1 MLSGMDLAAIQQALR
16 AHSMDAWLFYDHH
29 HRDPIAY
36 RVLGLSPELMVTRRW
51 YYLIPAHGEPRKL
64 VHRVEPGH
72 LDSLPGVKEEYS
84 AWSEMQEKLRALT
97 HGCRRIAMQYS
108 PDNQIP
114 YVSLVDAG
122 TVELIRSFGPKVVT
136 SADLITRFEAVWT
149 PQQFA
154 THGAAGRV
162 IDAAI
167 PATFQ
172 EIRRRLDSG
181 QPPTEYE
188 MQQWLVERM
197 QAGGL
202 LVEEPPIVAVD
213 AHAGNPHYEP
223 ARTGSATIR
232 EDQLVLLDVWGKLNQ
247 PGAVYYD
254 VTWMGYTGPK
264 LPKRIEK
271 VFNLVRDARD
281 AAISFVENAIPAGQ
295 RIQGWEVDRVAR
307 SVIEAAGY
315 GPMFVH
321 RTGHSIG
328 EQTHGN
334 GPNMDNLET
343 HDEREIIP
351 NVCFSIE
358 PGIYLPEFGVR
369 LEVNMFVGEG
379 TAEVTGPVQRKI
391 VTI

>member
-1 MLSGMDLAAIQQALR
+1 MDLAAIQQALR
-16 AHSMDAWLFYDHH
+16 ARSMDAWLFYDHH

-36 RVLGLSPELMVTRRW
+36 RILGLSPHSMVTRRW

-72 LDSLPGVKEEYS
+72 LDSLPGTKDEYS
-84 AWSEMQEKLRALT
+84 AWQEMQTKLRHLSSNYP
-97 HGCRRIAMQYS
+97 RIAMQYS
-108 PDNQIP
+108 PDNLIP

-122 TVELIRSFGPKVVT
+122 TAELIRSFGPKLVS

-149 PQQFA
+149 PSQYEMHR
-154 THGAAGRV
+154 TAGQV
-162 IDAAI
+162 IDEAI
-167 PATFQ
+167 PAAFQ
-172 EIRRRLDSG
+172 EIRRRIETG
-181 QPPTEYE
+181 QAPTEYD
-188 MQQWLVERM
+188 MQQWLIERM

-202 LVEEPPIVAVD
+202 LIEEPPIVAVD

-223 ARTGSATIR
+223 TPSGSAIIG
-232 EDQLVLLDVWGKLNQ
+232 ENQLVLLDVWGKLNQ

-254 VTWMGYTGPK
+254 VTWMGYTGTK
-264 LPKRIEK
+264 LPKAAET

-281 AAISFVENAIPAGQ
+281 AAISFVANAIPAG
-295 RIQGWEVDRVAR
+295 RLIQGWEVDHAAR

-315 GPMFVH
+315 GPYFVH

-358 PGIYLPEFGVR
+358 PGIYLPDFGVR

-379 TAEVTGPVQRKI
+379 TAEVTGPVQQKI

>member
-1 MLSGMDLAAIQQALR
+1 MDIAAIQQALR
-16 AHSMDAWLFYDHH
+16 ARSMDAWLFYDHH

-36 RVLGLSPELMVTRRW
+36 RILGLSPQLMVTRRW

-72 LDSLPGVKEEYS
+72 LDALPGAKEEYS
-84 AWSEMQEKLRALT
+84 AWEEMQAKLRALT
-97 HGCRRIAMQYS
+97 GGYPRIAMQYS
-108 PDNQIP
+108 PNNLIP

-122 TVELIRSFGPKVVT
+122 TIELFRSFGPEIVT

-149 PQQFA
+149 PEQYEM
-154 THGAAGRV
+154 HRAAGRV
-162 IDAAI
+162 IDEAI
-167 PATFQ
+167 PAAFR
-172 EIRRRLDSG
+172 EIRRRLDAG
-181 QPPTEYE
+181 HPPTEYA
-188 MQQWLVERM
+188 MQRWLVERM

-223 ARTGSATIR
+223 MPAGSATIG
-232 EDQLVLLDVWGKLNQ
+232 ENQLVLLDVWGKLNQ

-254 VTWMGYTGPK
+254 VTWMGYTGAT
-264 LPKRIEK
+264 LPKSMETI
-271 VFNLVRDARD
+271 FNLVRDARD
-281 AAISFVENAIPAGQ
+281 AAISFVKNATSAGQ
-295 RIQGWEVDRVAR
+295 LIQGWEVDHAAR
-307 SVIEAAGY
+307 SVIDAAGY
-315 GPMFVH
+315 GPQFVH

-369 LEVNMFVGEG
+369 LEVNMFTGNG